1 MSDRDFL
8 DDEELTRTAA
18 ERLNNEANGQR
29 PHVRRRKTM
38 SDYITTTSALLGA
51 LAAVAVF
58 MGSLTDALPFV
69 QKTPYIQDMVEV
81 EVRFQKVESST
92 QTLNASME
100 AIQHNGLLTL
110 QLQLQQRV
118 DALTDALK
126 TIPPNTQNYYQI
138 GAARNEA
145 QQQLEEIKRQLG
157 R

>member
-1 MSDRDFL
+1 
-8 DDEELTRTAA
+8 
-18 ERLNNEANGQR
+18 
-29 PHVRRRKTM
+29 M

-118 DALTDALK
+118 DALTDTLK